1 MPIVSTQAS
10 RYRVLQAG
18 LLKAG
23 LLLACLLL
31 AACGFRLREDVRLPD
46 NLKTLRLAQVDP
58 YSALARE
65 LQAALE
71 RAGAQVVEDPAL
83 PASVLRVDRLEE
95 RRSPLTVDAA
105 GRAQEFEMVL
115 SAEVSL
121 ADAAGAYV
129 MSPQTI
135 ELRRDYLFDTAQAQG
150 TSNEEELMREELQRE
165 LVQAILRRIDSALR

>member
-1 MPIVSTQAS
+1 MRTA
-10 RYRVLQAG
+10 
-18 LLKAG
+18 
-23 LLLACLLL
+23 LLLGLCLVL

-58 YSALARE
+58 YSAIGRD

-71 RAGAQVVEDPAL
+71 RAGATVLVDPAA
-83 PASVLRVDRLEE
+83 PASVLRIDKLAE

-105 GRAQEFEMVL
+105 GRAQEFEIVL

-121 ADAAGAYV
+121 SDEQGVIV
-129 MSPQTI
+129 MPAQSI

-150 TSNEEELMREELQRE
+150 SSNEEELMREELQRE

>member
-1 MPIVSTQAS
+1 MRTLMRMLI
-10 RYRVLQAG
+10 LG
-18 LLKAG
+18 LM
-23 LLLACLLL
+23 LAL
-31 AACGFRLREDVRLPD
+31 AACGFRLREEVRLPER
-46 NLKTLRLAQVDP
+46 LKTLRLAQVDP
-58 YSALARE
+58 YSSIGRD

-71 RAGAQVVEDPAL
+71 RAGATLVEDPAL
-83 PASVLRVDRLEE
+83 PASVLRIDKLDE

-105 GRAQEFEMVL
+105 GRAQEFEIVL

-121 ADAAGAYV
+121 LDADGVAV
-129 MSPQTI
+129 MPAQLI